1 MFEKRM
7 TNPFKKIPA
16 DYIAGEE
23 LKIGMFVSIDH
34 KTKEVKKAKTADEV
48 QGIVI
53 RGSKISFRNALGIPE
68 SIFDEYQAALP
79 KGIKVGVFPFEVAER
94 FATDVVDTAIA
105 TALDDTAKTLEEKR
119 TALIGKEL
127 TVVNGVLKEAITGNT
142 VLAVIHMVDSEGF
155 NNRPMSNVGLLNSEG
170 DNITDLYAMK
180 EHFVISYTMVRPY
193 TK

>member
-7 TNPFKKIPA
+7 THPIKKIPA

-23 LKIGMFVSIDH
+23 LKIGMFVTIDH
-34 KTKEVKKAKTADEV
+34 KTKEVRKAATADKV

-53 RGSKISFRNALGIPE
+53 RGSKVSFRNALGIPE
-68 SIFDEYQAALP
+68 SIFDEYQATLP

-94 FATDVVDTAIA
+94 FATDVVDA
-105 TALDDTAKTLEEKR
+105 TIKTVLDNTSQTLAQKR

-127 TVVNGVLKEAITGNT
+127 TVVNGVLKEATSGNT

-155 NNRPMSNVGLLNSEG
+155 NNRPMNESKLLNSEG

>member
-7 TNPFKKIPA
+7 THPFKKIPA

-23 LKIGMFVSIDH
+23 LKIGMFVTIDH
-34 KTKEVKKAKTADEV
+34 KTKQVTKAGTADKV

-53 RGSKISFRNALGIPE
+53 RGSKVSFRNALAIPE
-68 SIFDEYQAALP
+68 SIFDEYQATLP

-94 FATDVVDTAIA
+94 FATDVVDTAIK
-105 TALDDTAKTLEEKR
+105 TVLDNEQTLAQKR

-127 TVVNGVLKEAITGNT
+127 TVVNGVLKEATTGNT

-155 NNRPMSNVGLLNSEG
+155 NNRPMNNSGLLNSEG

>member
-7 TNPFKKIPA
+7 THPIKKIPA

-23 LKIGMFVSIDH
+23 LKIGMFVTIDH
-34 KTKEVKKAKTADEV
+34 KTKEVRKAATADKV

-53 RGSKISFRNALGIPE
+53 RGSKVSFRNALGIPE
-68 SIFDEYQAALP
+68 SIFDEYQATLP

-94 FATDVVDTAIA
+94 FATDVVDTAIK
-105 TALDDTAKTLEEKR
+105 TVLDNEQTLAQKR

-127 TVVNGVLKEAITGNT
+127 TVVNGVLKEATAGNT

-155 NNRPMSNVGLLNSEG
+155 NNRPMNESKLLNSEG

>member
-7 TNPFKKIPA
+7 THPIKKIPA

-23 LKIGMFVSIDH
+23 LKIGMFVSINH
-34 KTKEVKKAKTADEV
+34 VTKEVKKATTAKEV

-53 RGSKISFRNALGIPE
+53 RGSKVSFRNALGIPE
-68 SIFDEYQAALP
+68 SIFDEYQATLP
-79 KGIKVGVFPFEVAER
+79 IGIKVGVFPFEEAER
-94 FATDVVDTAIA
+94 FATDVVDTAIK
-105 TALDDTAKTLEEKR
+105 TVLDNTSQTLAQKR

-127 TVVNGVLKEAITGNT
+127 TVVNGVLKEATTGNT
-142 VLAVIHMVDSEGF
+142 VLAVIHSVDSEGF
-155 NNRPMSNVGLLNSEG
+155 NNRPMNISGLLNSEG

>member
-7 TNPFKKIPA
+7 THPIKKIPA

-23 LKIGMFVSIDH
+23 LKIGMFVTIDH
-34 KTKEVKKAKTADEV
+34 KTKEVKKATTADKV

-53 RGSKISFRNALGIPE
+53 RGSKVSFRNALGIPE
-68 SIFDEYQAALP
+68 SIFDEYQATLP

-94 FATDVVDTAIA
+94 FATDVVDTAIK
-105 TALDDTAKTLEEKR
+105 TVLDNEQTLAQKR

-127 TVVNGVLKEAITGNT
+127 TVVNGVLKEATTGNT
-142 VLAVIHMVDSEGF
+142 VIAVIHSVDSEGF
-155 NNRPMSNVGLLNSEG
+155 NNRPMDNVKLLNSEG

>member
-23 LKIGMFVSIDH
+23 LKIGMFVTIDH
-34 KTKEVKKAKTADEV
+34 KTKEVRKAATADKV

-53 RGSKISFRNALGIPE
+53 RGSKVSFRNALGIPE
-68 SIFDEYQAALP
+68 SIFDEYQATLP
-79 KGIKVGVFPFEVAER
+79 KGIKVGVFPFEEAER
-94 FATDVVDTAIA
+94 FATDVVDTAIK
-105 TALDDTAKTLEEKR
+105 TVLDNEQTLAQKR

-127 TVVNGVLKEAITGNT
+127 TVVNGVLKEATAGNT

-155 NNRPMSNVGLLNSEG
+155 NNRPMNMSKLLNSEG

>member
-7 TNPFKKIPA
+7 SHPLKKIPA

-23 LKIGMFVSIDH
+23 LKIGMFVTIDH
-34 KTKEVKKAKTADEV
+34 KTKEVKKAATADEV

-53 RGSKISFRNALGIPE
+53 RGSKVSFRNALGIPE
-68 SIFDEYQAALP
+68 SIFDEYQATLP

-105 TALDDTAKTLEEKR
+105 TALNATDTTLTEKR

-155 NNRPMSNVGLLNSEG
+155 NNRPMNISGLLNSEG
-170 DNITDLYAMK
+170 DNITDLYAME

>member
-23 LKIGMFVSIDH
+23 LKIGMFVTIDH
-34 KTKEVKKAKTADEV
+34 KTKEVKKAATADKV

-68 SIFDEYQAALP
+68 SIFDEYQATLP

-94 FATDVVDTAIA
+94 FATDVVDTAIK
-105 TALDDTAKTLEEKR
+105 TILDNEQTLAQKR

-127 TVVNGVLKEAITGNT
+127 TVVNGVLKEATTGNT

-155 NNRPMSNVGLLNSEG
+155 NNRPMNNSGLLNSEG

>member
-7 TNPFKKIPA
+7 THPFKKIPA

-23 LKIGMFVSIDH
+23 LKIGMFVTIDH
-34 KTKEVKKAKTADEV
+34 KTKEVKKATTADKV

-68 SIFDEYQAALP
+68 SIFDEYQATLP

-94 FATDVVDTAIA
+94 FATDVVDTAIK
-105 TALDDTAKTLEEKR
+105 TVLDNEQTLAQKR

-127 TVVNGVLKEAITGNT
+127 TVVNGVLKEATTGNT

-155 NNRPMSNVGLLNSEG
+155 NNRPMNNSGLLNSEG

>member
-7 TNPFKKIPA
+7 THPFKKIPA

-23 LKIGMFVSIDH
+23 LKIGMFVTIDH
-34 KTKEVKKAKTADEV
+34 KTKEVKKAATADKV

-53 RGSKISFRNALGIPE
+53 RGSKVSFRNALGIPE
-68 SIFDEYQAALP
+68 SIFDEYQATLP
-79 KGIKVGVFPFEVAER
+79 KGIKVGVFPFEEAER
-94 FATDVVDTAIA
+94 FATDVVDTAIK
-105 TALDDTAKTLEEKR
+105 TVLDNEQTLAQKR

-127 TVVNGVLKEAITGNT
+127 TVVNGVLKEATTGNT
-142 VLAVIHMVDSEGF
+142 VLAVIHMVDNEGF
-155 NNRPMSNVGLLNSEG
+155 NNRAMNMSKLLNSEG

>member
-7 TNPFKKIPA
+7 THPIKKIPA

-23 LKIGMFVSIDH
+23 LKIGMFVTIDH
-34 KTKEVKKAKTADEV
+34 KTKEVKKAATADKV

-53 RGSKISFRNALGIPE
+53 RGSKVSFRNALGIPE
-68 SIFDEYQAALP
+68 SIFDEYQATLP

-94 FATDVVDTAIA
+94 FATDVVDTAIK
-105 TALDDTAKTLEEKR
+105 TVLDNEQTLAQKR

-127 TVVNGVLKEAITGNT
+127 TVVNGVLKEATTGNT
-142 VLAVIHMVDSEGF
+142 VLAVIHSVDSEGF
-155 NNRPMSNVGLLNSEG
+155 NNRPMNISGLLNSEG

>member
-1 MFEKRM
+1 MFEKRLSH
-7 TNPFKKIPA
+7 PLKKIPA

-23 LKIGMFVSIDH
+23 LKIGMFVTIDH
-34 KTKEVKKAKTADEV
+34 KTKEVKKAATADKV

-53 RGSKISFRNALGIPE
+53 RGSKVSFRNALGIPE
-68 SIFDEYQAALP
+68 SIFDEYQATLP

-94 FATDVVDTAIA
+94 FATDVVDTAIK
-105 TALDDTAKTLEEKR
+105 TVLDNTTQTLAQKR

-127 TVVNGVLKEAITGNT
+127 TVVNGVLKEATTGNT

-155 NNRPMSNVGLLNSEG
+155 NNRPMNESKLLNSEG

-180 EHFVISYTMVRPY
+180 DGELVTPL
-193 TK
+193 

>member
-7 TNPFKKIPA
+7 THPIKKIPA

-23 LKIGMFVSIDH
+23 LKIGMFVTIDH
-34 KTKEVKKAKTADEV
+34 KTKEVKKAATADKV

-53 RGSKISFRNALGIPE
+53 RGSKVSFRNALGIPE
-68 SIFDEYQAALP
+68 SIFDEYQATLP

-94 FATDVVDTAIA
+94 FATDVVDA
-105 TALDDTAKTLEEKR
+105 TIKTVLDNEQTLAQKR

-127 TVVNGVLKEAITGNT
+127 TVVNGVLKEATSGNT

-155 NNRPMSNVGLLNSEG
+155 NNRPMNMSKLLNSEG

>member
-7 TNPFKKIPA
+7 THPFKKIPA

-23 LKIGMFVSIDH
+23 LKIGMFVTIDH
-34 KTKEVKKAKTADEV
+34 KTKEVKKATTADKV

-68 SIFDEYQAALP
+68 SIFDEYQATLP
-79 KGIKVGVFPFEVAER
+79 KGIKVGVFPFEEAER
-94 FATDVVDTAIA
+94 FATDVVDTAIK
-105 TALDDTAKTLEEKR
+105 TVLDNEQTLAQKR

-127 TVVNGVLKEAITGNT
+127 TVVNGVLKEATTGNT

-155 NNRPMSNVGLLNSEG
+155 NNRPMNNSGLLNSEG

>member
-7 TNPFKKIPA
+7 THPIKKIPA

-23 LKIGMFVSIDH
+23 LKIGMFVTIDH
-34 KTKEVKKAKTADEV
+34 KTKEVKKAATADKV

-68 SIFDEYQAALP
+68 SIFDEYQATLP
-79 KGIKVGVFPFEVAER
+79 KGIKVGVFPFEEAER
-94 FATDVVDTAIA
+94 FATDVVDTAIK
-105 TALDDTAKTLEEKR
+105 TVLDNEQTLAQKR

-127 TVVNGVLKEAITGNT
+127 TVVNGVLKEATTGNT

-155 NNRPMSNVGLLNSEG
+155 NNRPMNNSGLLNSEG

>member
-7 TNPFKKIPA
+7 THPIKKIPA

-23 LKIGMFVSIDH
+23 LKIGMFVTIDH
-34 KTKEVKKAKTADEV
+34 KTKEVKKAATADKV

-53 RGSKISFRNALGIPE
+53 RGSKVSFRNALGIPE
-68 SIFDEYQAALP
+68 SIFDEYQATLP
-79 KGIKVGVFPFEVAER
+79 KGIKVGVFPFEEAER
-94 FATDVVDTAIA
+94 FATDVVDTAIK
-105 TALDDTAKTLEEKR
+105 TVLDNEQTLAQKR

-127 TVVNGVLKEAITGNT
+127 TVVNGVLKEATAGNT

-155 NNRPMSNVGLLNSEG
+155 NNRPMNTSSLLNSEG

>member
-7 TNPFKKIPA
+7 THPIKKIPA

-23 LKIGMFVSIDH
+23 LKIGMFVTIDH
-34 KTKEVKKAKTADEV
+34 KTKEVKKATTADKV

-53 RGSKISFRNALGIPE
+53 RGSKVSFRNALGIPE
-68 SIFDEYQAALP
+68 SIFDEYQATLP

-94 FATDVVDTAIA
+94 FATDVVDTAIK
-105 TALDDTAKTLEEKR
+105 TVLDNEQTLAQKR

-127 TVVNGVLKEAITGNT
+127 TVVNGVLKEATAGNT
-142 VLAVIHMVDSEGF
+142 VIAVIHMVDSEGF
-155 NNRPMSNVGLLNSEG
+155 NNRPMNESGLLNSEG

>member
-68 SIFDEYQAALP
+68 SIFDEYQATLP

>member
-7 TNPFKKIPA
+7 THPIKKIPA

-23 LKIGMFVSIDH
+23 LKIGMFVTIDH
-34 KTKEVKKAKTADEV
+34 KTKEVRKAATADKV

-53 RGSKISFRNALGIPE
+53 RGSKVSFRNALGIPE
-68 SIFDEYQAALP
+68 SIFDEYQATLP
-79 KGIKVGVFPFEVAER
+79 KGIKVGVFPFEEAER

-105 TALDDTAKTLEEKR
+105 TILNNESKTLAQKR
-119 TALIGKEL
+119 TELIGKEL
-127 TVVNGVLKEAITGNT
+127 TVVNGVLKEATTGNT
-142 VLAVIHMVDSEGF
+142 VLAVIHSVDSEGF
-155 NNRPMSNVGLLNSEG
+155 NNRPMNISGLLNSEG

>member
-7 TNPFKKIPA
+7 THPFKKIPA

-23 LKIGMFVSIDH
+23 LKIGMFVTIDH
-34 KTKEVKKAKTADEV
+34 KTKEVRKAATADKV

-53 RGSKISFRNALGIPE
+53 RGSKVSLRNALGIPE
-68 SIFDEYQAALP
+68 SIFDEYQATLP

-94 FATDVVDTAIA
+94 FATDVVDTAIK
-105 TALDDTAKTLEEKR
+105 TVLDNEQTLAQKR

-127 TVVNGVLKEAITGNT
+127 TVVNGVLKEATAGNT

-155 NNRPMSNVGLLNSEG
+155 NNRPMNNSKLLNSEG

>member
-7 TNPFKKIPA
+7 THPIKKIPA

-23 LKIGMFVSIDH
+23 LKIGMFVTIDH
-34 KTKEVKKAKTADEV
+34 KTKEVKKATTADKV

-53 RGSKISFRNALGIPE
+53 RGSKVSFRNALGIPE
-68 SIFDEYQAALP
+68 SIFDEYQATLP

-94 FATDVVDTAIA
+94 FATDVVDTAIK
-105 TALDDTAKTLEEKR
+105 TVLDNEQTLAQKR

-127 TVVNGVLKEAITGNT
+127 TVVNGVLKEATTGNT

-155 NNRPMSNVGLLNSEG
+155 NNRPMNESKLLNSEG

>member
-7 TNPFKKIPA
+7 SHPLKKIPA

-23 LKIGMFVSIDH
+23 LKIGMFVTIDH

-53 RGSKISFRNALGIPE
+53 RGSKVSFRNALGIPE
-68 SIFDEYQAALP
+68 SIFDEYQATLP

-105 TALDDTAKTLEEKR
+105 TALDATDTTLAQKR

-155 NNRPMSNVGLLNSEG
+155 NNRPMNISGLLNSEG

>member
-7 TNPFKKIPA
+7 THPIKKIPA

-23 LKIGMFVSIDH
+23 LKIGMFVTIDH
-34 KTKEVKKAKTADEV
+34 KTKEVKKAATADKV

-53 RGSKISFRNALGIPE
+53 RGSKVSFRNALGIPE
-68 SIFDEYQAALP
+68 SIFDEYQATLP
-79 KGIKVGVFPFEVAER
+79 KGIKVGVFPFEEAER
-94 FATDVVDTAIA
+94 FATDVVDTAIK
-105 TALDDTAKTLEEKR
+105 TVLDNEQTLAQKR

-127 TVVNGVLKEAITGNT
+127 TVVNGVLKEATAGNT

-155 NNRPMSNVGLLNSEG
+155 NNRPMNNSGLLNSEG

>member
-7 TNPFKKIPA
+7 THPIKKIPA

-23 LKIGMFVSIDH
+23 LKIGMFVTIDH
-34 KTKEVKKAKTADEV
+34 KTKEVRKAATADKV

-53 RGSKISFRNALGIPE
+53 RGSKVSFRNALGIPE
-68 SIFDEYQAALP
+68 SIFDEYQATLP

-94 FATDVVDTAIA
+94 FATDVVDTAIK
-105 TALDDTAKTLEEKR
+105 TVLDNEQTLAQKR

-127 TVVNGVLKEAITGNT
+127 TVVNGVLKEATTGNT

-155 NNRPMSNVGLLNSEG
+155 NNRPMNESKLLNSEG

>member
-7 TNPFKKIPA
+7 THPFKKIPA

-23 LKIGMFVSIDH
+23 LKIGMFVTIDH
-34 KTKEVKKAKTADEV
+34 KTKEVKKATTADKV

-53 RGSKISFRNALGIPE
+53 RGSKVSFRNALGIPE
-68 SIFDEYQAALP
+68 SIFDEYQATLP

-94 FATDVVDTAIA
+94 FATDVVDTAIK
-105 TALDDTAKTLEEKR
+105 TVLDNEQTLAQKR

-127 TVVNGVLKEAITGNT
+127 TVVNGVLKEATTGNT
-142 VLAVIHMVDSEGF
+142 VIAVIHSVDSEGF
-155 NNRPMSNVGLLNSEG
+155 NNRPMDNVKLLNSEG

>member
-7 TNPFKKIPA
+7 THPFKKIPA

-23 LKIGMFVSIDH
+23 LKIGMFVTIDH
-34 KTKEVKKAKTADEV
+34 KTKEVRKAATADKV

-53 RGSKISFRNALGIPE
+53 RGSKVSFRNALGIPE
-68 SIFDEYQAALP
+68 SIFDEYQATLP

-94 FATDVVDTAIA
+94 FATDVVDTAIK
-105 TALDDTAKTLEEKR
+105 TVLDNEQTLAQKR

-127 TVVNGVLKEAITGNT
+127 TVVNGVLKEATAGNT

-155 NNRPMSNVGLLNSEG
+155 NNRPMNNSKLLNSEG

>member
-7 TNPFKKIPA
+7 THPFKKIPA

-23 LKIGMFVSIDH
+23 LKIGMFVSINH
-34 KTKEVKKAKTADEV
+34 VTKEVKKAATAKEV

-53 RGSKISFRNALGIPE
+53 RGSKVSFRNALGIPE
-68 SIFDEYQAALP
+68 SIFDEYQATLP
-79 KGIKVGVFPFEVAER
+79 KGIKVGVFPFEEAER
-94 FATDVVDTAIA
+94 FATDVVDTAIK
-105 TALDDTAKTLEEKR
+105 TVLDNEQTLAQKR

-127 TVVNGVLKEAITGNT
+127 TVVNGVLKEATAGNT
-142 VLAVIHMVDSEGF
+142 VLAVIHMVDNEGF
-155 NNRPMSNVGLLNSEG
+155 NNRAMNMSNLLNSEG